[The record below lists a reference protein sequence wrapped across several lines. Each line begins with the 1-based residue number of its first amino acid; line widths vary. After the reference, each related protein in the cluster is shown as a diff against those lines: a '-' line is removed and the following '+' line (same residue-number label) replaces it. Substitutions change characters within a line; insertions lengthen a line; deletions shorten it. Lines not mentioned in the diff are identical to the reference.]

1 MADDRTDQSQGSGGS
16 NAERLHELAEKHGG
30 MSPGMT
36 SPDSTQMPLR
46 ADTGEPDE
54 DAAGGRSRA
63 TPRDAGGAA

>member
-1 MADDRTDQSQGSGGS
+1 MADDRTDQSQGSGDA
-16 NAERLHELAEKHGG
+16 NAERLRELAEKHGG

-54 DAAGGRSRA
+54 DAAGGRSRPA
-63 TPRDAGGAA
+63 QRDTGGSA